1 MSKTFRYLVPNKLTG
16 DKAKKSKGEALTRLQ
31 RAKARDTNRL
41 FKREVAFTNY
51 IIETSKED

>member
-1 MSKTFRYLVPNKLTG
+1 MSKTYRYLVPNKLTG

-41 FKREVAFTNY
+41 FKREVAFTTWL
-51 IIETSKED
+51 ERTSKDD